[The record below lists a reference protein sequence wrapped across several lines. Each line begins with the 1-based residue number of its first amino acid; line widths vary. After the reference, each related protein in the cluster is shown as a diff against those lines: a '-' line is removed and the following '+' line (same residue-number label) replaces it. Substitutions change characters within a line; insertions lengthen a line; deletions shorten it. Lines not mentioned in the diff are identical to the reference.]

1 MIIPRYNC
9 MASKSMIIWAAAS
22 RIDSGRWRVTERLE
36 ERRSQSDSGR
46 PGVNTTTWALSL
58 FPAAYQHWLWPAGYF
73 SVYFVLTLN
82 TGLIKVYQG
91 WQYLTRLPTT
101 LTSPQRLSTSL
112 WPLPTTTI
120 TRRRSGQT
128 WCLPTTQT
136 TPTTSPQPPR
146 LSPQVTTN
154 WTSCSSFLSVWSF
167 QSSRWKDKARPSSL
181 SLSSSP
187 PSLPLSSGD
196 FCRLWYLRALP
207 ASGSTKS
214 GETENLSPLS
224 SPSF

>member
-9 MASKSMIIWAAAS
+9 KASKSMIIWAAAS

-36 ERRSQSDSGR
+36 ERRRGGVSQIQAGLESTRQHG
-46 PGVNTTTWALSL
+46 LSL
-58 FPAAYQHWLWPAGYF
+58 SSPLPTNSGSDQLDISRFISF
-73 SVYFVLTLN
+73 TLS
-82 TGLIKVYQG
+82 TQGLMKVYQG
-91 WQYLTRLPTT
+91 WQCVTRLPTT

-154 WTSCSSFLSVWSF
+154 WSSCSSFLSVWSF

-196 FCRLWYLRALP
+196 FCRLWYLRAWP
-207 ASGSTKS
+207 ASGSTK
-214 GETENLSPLS
+214 
-224 SPSF
+224 